1 MRMAPYH
8 NYNPYAVQFL
18 AFVPYVKK
26 SEFKRVL
33 SKDLTRPLIKKV
45 EKPQKV
51 DLYAWQFPLNVLY
64 YM

>member
-51 DLYAWQFPLNVLY
+51 DLYA
-64 YM
+64 